1 MDVSSDNQGHH
12 QLAKQDCAKGQRRG
26 LSDKELERLK
36 GLGADDSAVRLAC
49 ELWDSDP
56 PPSPCQ

>member
-1 MDVSSDNQGHH
+1 MDVSSDN